1 MFPPR
6 ILRSCEPANGFPV
19 SGVFMEMDGRER
31 RVVGGERGL
40 SCRGRQPTKPSSH
53 LLLPREEE
61 EELARSEGG
70 QRDERS
76 KKRDKDKEV
85 QV

>member
-1 MFPPR
+1 M
-6 ILRSCEPANGFPV
+6 
-19 SGVFMEMDGRER
+19 
-31 RVVGGERGL
+31 VGGERGL
-40 SCRGRQPTKPSSH
+40 SCRGRRPTKPSSH

-61 EELARSEGG
+61 EEAHSEGG

>member
-1 MFPPR
+1 
-6 ILRSCEPANGFPV
+6 
-19 SGVFMEMDGRER
+19 MEMDGRAR

-40 SCRGRQPTKPSSH
+40 SCRGRLPTKPSSH
-53 LLLPREEE
+53 LLLPGEEE
-61 EELARSEGG
+61 EEARSEGG

-76 KKRDKDKEV
+76 EKRDKDKEV